1 LVIETDGKTAEAVL
15 IFISITPFRL
25 VNPDGMGTAA
35 ALWGIQ
41 AMMRRAA
48 KKAFTALQDDL
59 CCSLQNL

>member
-1 LVIETDGKTAEAVL
+1 VL